1 MSGGRDELR
10 ERDERRER
18 ERERECM
25 WRERYERRE
34 RDERKER
41 EMSGEREREC
51 VWRERDERR
60 ERDEL
65 RERDE
70 RRENESVWR
79 LWSLPQLSAP
89 DDLHRQV
96 GLQSPLC
103 SCGRNAHMRLGLP
116 VCRSPPLHTHPHT
129 HSQYRISSI

>member
-1 MSGGRDELR
+1 MQECTRVRCHQSKR
-10 ERDERRER
+10 ERREKQGHAR
-18 ERERECM
+18 E
-25 WRERYERRE
+25 
-34 RDERKER
+34 KER
-41 EMSGEREREC
+41 EMSREREREC
-51 VWRERDERR
+51 VW
-60 ERDEL
+60 RDEL

-103 SCGRNAHMRLGLP
+103 SCGRHAHMRLGLP
-116 VCRSPPLHTHPHT
+116 VCRSPPLTTTPT
-129 HSQYRISSI
+129 